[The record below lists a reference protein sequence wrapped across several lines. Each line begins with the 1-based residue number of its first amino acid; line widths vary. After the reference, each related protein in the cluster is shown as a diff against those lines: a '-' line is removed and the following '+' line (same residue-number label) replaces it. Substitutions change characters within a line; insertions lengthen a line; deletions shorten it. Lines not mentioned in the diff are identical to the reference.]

1 MHSLVLAI
9 SPHFHPPFALLLLLP
24 HLDHCTEWLQ
34 ASVRKGVF
42 VDLPS
47 VDVQAVGGQFSA
59 FMLASTTIANA
70 APLPSFTVG
79 QDDELFIGLQSS
91 SGQPLRITP
100 PHSSTATVVFA
111 LRWCTTAVDAFP
123 SDLMVGSVQAVN
135 TAVTLAGFS
144 SDDDGVAA
152 PAFHNNGSLLF
163 TNTDTGR
170 TCLSIEMTST
180 PFTAAVEYQTLEV
193 QVALPQQLRRDTAG
207 DGDGNAL
214 TFHPASPY
222 AYAVRLQTN
231 STDDSKALTRED
243 AGVAVAFEDLVA
255 PTFLVCPPFLQDR
268 TFTAL
273 PGETHA
279 EVTLPVLNVYDAVDR
294 NPTIEYPFQTKNLS
308 AIGVCLRVSVFE
320 SLYACPC
327 TLITVGSLPSLRLPS
342 TQFSPSTPSPVMRQL
357 QVRPTKSPLQ
367 PSTPQGTAGRAPL
380 TSWWRLT
387 RPRRSSR
394 TT

>member
-1 MHSLVLAI
+1 MHSLVLA
-9 SPHFHPPFALLLLLP
+9 SSSHSHPPFALLLLLP

-34 ASVRKGVF
+34 ASVRRGFAAQSEGVDIKPDGGAF
-42 VDLPS
+42 IVYIVAPTTVAS
-47 VDVQAVGGQFSA
+47 VSR
-59 FMLASTTIANA
+59 
-70 APLPSFTVG
+70 LPSFAVG
-79 QDDELFIGLQSS
+79 QDDEFFIGLQSS

-100 PHSSTATVVFA
+100 PHSSTATVVVA
-111 LRWCTTAVDAFP
+111 LRWCTTAVDTFP

-135 TAVTLAGFS
+135 TTVTLAGFS
-144 SDDDGVAA
+144 SDNEGVAA

-180 PFTAAVEYQTLEV
+180 PFTVAVEYQTLEV
-193 QVALPQQLRRDTAG
+193 QVVLPQQLRRDTAG

-222 AYAVRLQTN
+222 AYAVRLKTN
-231 STDDSKALTRED
+231 GTDDSKALTRED
-243 AGVAVAFEDLVA
+243 AEVAVTFEDLVA

-279 EVTLPVLNVYDAVDR
+279 VVTLPVLNVYDAVDR

-327 TLITVGSLPSLRLPS
+327 TLITVGSLPSLRLSS
-342 TQFSPSTPSPVMRQL
+342 TQFYPSAPSPAMRQR
-357 QVRPTKSPLQ
+357 QVRPTKSPSQ
-367 PSTPQGTAGRAPL
+367 PSMPQGTAGRAPL

-394 TT
+394 MT

>member
-1 MHSLVLAI
+1 MRRG
-9 SPHFHPPFALLLLLP
+9 FAAQSEGVDIKP
-24 HLDHCTEWLQ
+24 DGGAFIVYIVAPTTV
-34 ASVRKGVF
+34 ASVSR
-42 VDLPS
+42 
-47 VDVQAVGGQFSA
+47 
-59 FMLASTTIANA
+59 
-70 APLPSFTVG
+70 LPSFAVG
-79 QDDELFIGLQSS
+79 QDDEFFIGLQSS

-100 PHSSTATVVFA
+100 PHSSTATVVVA
-111 LRWCTTAVDAFP
+111 LRWCTTAVDTFP

-135 TAVTLAGFS
+135 TTVTLAGFS

-222 AYAVRLQTN
+222 AYAVRLQT
-231 STDDSKALTRED
+231 SGTDDSKALTRED
-243 AGVAVAFEDLVA
+243 AEVAVTFEDLVA

-294 NPTIEYPFQTKNLS
+294 NPTIEYPFHTKNLS
-308 AIGVCLRVSVFE
+308 AIGVCMRVSVFE

-327 TLITVGSLPSLRLPS
+327 AFITVGSLPSLHLSS
-342 TQFSPSTPSPVMRQL
+342 TQFYPSAPSPAMRQR
-357 QVRPTKSPLQ
+357 QVRPTKSPSQ
-367 PSTPQGTAGRAPL
+367 PSMPQGTAGRAPL

-394 TT
+394 MT